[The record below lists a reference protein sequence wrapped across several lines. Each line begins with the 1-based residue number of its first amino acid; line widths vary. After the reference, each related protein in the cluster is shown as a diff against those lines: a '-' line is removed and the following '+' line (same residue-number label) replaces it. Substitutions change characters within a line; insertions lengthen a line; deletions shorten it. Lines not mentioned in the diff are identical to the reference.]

1 MPSQAV
7 DSSTVVRDRLGDEM
21 SRYSESIVRR
31 AKSSLKRWMNAAVD
45 AVRAPIRKPTVLL
58 VTGDAGHEK
67 VQQIDVRLRHLL
79 DHLPDEVS
87 TRTVRSALPMDY
99 LRHSGVVTADS
110 AAVPPWVR
118 KLRWF
123 ADLDYD
129 VNPADGMAL
138 MDFGTALRGR
148 VHKQIANSYRIFV
161 RHVEQLKVAGHRPV
175 YLFGTG
181 PSLQLAANRSFSD
194 GIVVVCN
201 TVVRDAELWHHLNPD
216 ILTAGDAIYHF
227 GHTPHAR
234 AFRADALR
242 RLVESKGR
250 TLFVYPLQF
259 DVIVRP
265 EFREVESL
273 LVPIPWGGHTDITV
287 DLTKHFRLPGVGN
300 VLNVLLLPLGC
311 TLSSDVRLWGFD
323 GRAPSDSGFWANSS
337 RHSYPELMQ
346 SIRDAHPAFFA
357 SMTPKGNEIQY
368 VNEVHG
374 DWLDDRLS
382 EAEERGFS
390 FHMLH
395 RSWTPTLQ
403 KRYRQPTS

>member
-1 MPSQAV
+1 MN
-7 DSSTVVRDRLGDEM
+7 TV
-21 SRYSESIVRR
+21 
-31 AKSSLKRWMNAAVD
+31 VD
-45 AVRAPIRKPTVLL
+45 AVRAPVRKPTVLL
-58 VTGDAGHEK
+58 VTGDTGRGK
-67 VQQIDVRLRHLL
+67 VREIDVRLRHLL
-79 DHLPDEVS
+79 DHLPREVS
-87 TRTVRSALPMDY
+87 TRTVRRAVPLDY

-110 AAVPPWVR
+110 AAVPSLVR

-129 VNPADGMAL
+129 ANPADGMAL
-138 MDFGTALRGR
+138 MDFGTALRGGTR
-148 VHKQIANSYRIFV
+148 QRIRTSHRIFM
-161 RHVEQLKVAGHRPV
+161 RHVDQLKLAGNRPV

-201 TVVRDAELWHHLNPD
+201 TIVRDAELWHHLNPD

-242 RLVESKGR
+242 RLVESRGR
-250 TLFVYPLQF
+250 TAFVYPLQF

-287 DLTKHFRLPGVGN
+287 DLIERFRLPGVGN

-323 GRAPSDSGFWANSS
+323 GRAPSDSGFWANSD

-357 SMTPKGNEIQY
+357 SMTPAGNEIQY

-390 FHMLH
+390 FQMLH

-403 KRYRQPTS
+403 KRYREPIPERVD